1 MVKTKG
7 TNWSARIVNA
17 TPAQLVLIIYEL
29 IFEAIDNATEQ
40 LASRDIA
47 GYEKTMERARK
58 LLMELTHDLELD
70 GSLEY
75 DFLSLYLF
83 VNKLFIQS
91 YFKKS
96 AEPLKEAKGIL
107 NKLYDGLCEA
117 ENMLPKEQKQ
127 AIVQNAQQVYA
138 GLTYGRGT
146 LNESMVH
153 DENRGFKA

>member
-1 MVKTKG
+1 MVKSER

-29 IFEAIDNATEQ
+29 IFEAIDIATEQ
-40 LASRDIA
+40 LASKDMA
-47 GYEKTMERARK
+47 GFEKTMERARK
-58 LLMELTHDLELD
+58 LLMELTHDIELN
-70 GSLEY
+70 GTLEY

-96 AEPLKEAKGIL
+96 AEPLKQAKVIL

-117 ENMLPKEQKQ
+117 ESMIPKEQKQ
-127 AIVQNAQQVYA
+127 TVVQNAQQVYA

-146 LNESMVH
+146 LNESMIH